1 MEGAVMFTKLID
13 RRTTLRLGLLSVA
26 ALPLVSRFAYA
37 ADGGAGDAASP
48 LQAFNAAVLG
58 VMKASQRVPF
68 SQRFAMLAPTVDRT
82 FDLDAI
88 LRLSVGPH
96 WATMTPDQQAK
107 LLSTFRQYTVA
118 SFVANFDNYSN
129 QTIEV
134 TPGSR
139 SLGNGDQVVTTRI
152 AAPGGTPI
160 MLAYV
165 MRQTPSGW
173 KAVDVLADGSIS
185 RVATQRSDFR
195 SVLSS
200 GGGAAL
206 VARLQSKVAT
216 LSGGALA

>member
-1 MEGAVMFTKLID
+1 MMFATLID
-13 RRTTLRLGLLSVA
+13 RRTALRLGLLSVA

-37 ADGGAGDAASP
+37 ADRSAGSAASS
-48 LQAFNAAVLG
+48 LQEFNEAVLG
-58 VMKASQRVPF
+58 VMKAGQRAPF
-68 SQRFAMLAPTVDRT
+68 AQRFAMLAPTVDRT

-96 WATMTPDQQAK
+96 WASMTLDQQAT
-107 LLSTFRQYTVA
+107 LQTTFRQYTVA
-118 SFVANFDNYSN
+118 SFVANFDNYSG

-139 SLGNGDQVVTTRI
+139 SLSNGDQVVTTRI
-152 AAPGGTPI
+152 AAPGSSPT

-173 KAVDVLADGSIS
+173 KAVDVLADGAIS

-200 GGGAAL
+200 GGGPAL
-206 VARLQSKVAT
+206 VASLQSKVAT

>member
-1 MEGAVMFTKLID
+1 MFATLID
-13 RRTTLRLGLLSVA
+13 RRTALRFGLLSVA

-37 ADGGAGDAASP
+37 ADKNAGGAASS
-48 LQAFNAAVLG
+48 LQEFNEAVLG
-58 VMKASQRVPF
+58 VMKAGKRAPF
-68 SQRFAMLAPTVDRT
+68 AQRFAMLAPTVDRT

-96 WATMTPDQQAK
+96 WASMTPDQQAK
-107 LLSTFRQYTVA
+107 LQTIFRQYTVA
-118 SFVANFDNYSN
+118 SFVANFDTYSN

-139 SLGNGDQVVTTRI
+139 SLSNGDQVVTTRI
-152 AAPGGTPI
+152 AAPGSSPT

-165 MRQTPSGW
+165 MRQTASGW
-173 KAVDVLADGSIS
+173 KAVDVLADGAIS

-200 GGGAAL
+200 GGGSAL
-206 VARLQSKVAT
+206 VASLQSKVAT